1 MSVLRTINPSNI
13 KMRTNAT
20 WAQIVDFEAV
30 WYGHTPEAARLMLL
44 PPYLREEL
52 LVNESQ

>member
-20 WAQIVDFEAV
+20 WAQMVDFEAV